1 MTSWQ
6 QISKVGKFNTRGELY
21 GAIRSY
27 ESRVK
32 SNPSDGA
39 LRVSYASLLYIAGDF
54 DDSEREA
61 RETLKFKDVESDAS
75 RIMAKILYL
84 RGQYSE
90 ATDFLERVISAN
102 PSDQQLYWE
111 LAQCHLRMNNYREA
125 ARIFEEHKFSNP
137 LVPLVQ
143 KVAEKP
149 ALQISG
155 EKDTTVVPL
164 LQVDPLPVIE
174 IGVNGKQVFAFI
186 DTGGPFFS
194 TNIEFARKEG
204 YQILS
209 SQTGDY
215 ALKKNAPVEY
225 LQMDSVSI
233 GEFVLQN
240 VPGCA
245 LEGIRPQFGKYTC
258 EDCIGTGILN
268 QFLSTIDYPN
278 RRLILTKRNNPR
290 AKNEHF
296 KLLGERCGKVPFF
309 MALDH
314 HLIAKG
320 SLNGRENLTFF
331 VDSGLAAIGQPDPN
345 GPVIQAAFMMPYS
358 AMIEFGIIESS
369 KEITFPY
376 FYEIASL
383 GLGSLIQQDL
393 YGFLPSREG
402 ERFNFD
408 GIMIDGL
415 ISHAFLRNYAWTLD
429 FDNHEFIFT
438 K

>member
-1 MTSWQ
+1 MTSWP
-6 QISKVGKFNTRGELY
+6 QISKVGKFNTRRELY
-21 GAIRSY
+21 RAIKSH
-27 ESRVK
+27 ESRID

-39 LRVSYASLLYIAGDF
+39 LRVAYASLLYIAGDF

-61 RETLKFKDVESDAS
+61 REALKFKEVESDAS
-75 RIMAKILYL
+75 SIIAKILYL
-84 RGQYSE
+84 KGQYSK
-90 ATDFLERVISAN
+90 AIDFLERVISAN

-111 LAQCHLRMNNYREA
+111 LAQCHLRMNNYAKA

-149 ALQISG
+149 AFQILG
-155 EKDTTVVPL
+155 EKNTTVVPI

-174 IGVNGKQVFAFI
+174 IGVNGKEVFAFI
-186 DTGGPFFS
+186 DTGGPGFS

-225 LQMDSVSI
+225 LQVDSISI

-258 EDCIGTGILN
+258 EDCVGTGILN

-278 RRLILTKRNNPR
+278 QRLILTKRNIPEAR
-290 AKNEHF
+290 KEHF
-296 KLLGERCGKVPFF
+296 RLLGEMCGKVPIF
-309 MALDH
+309 MVSDH
-314 HLIAKG
+314 YLIAQG
-320 SLNGRENLTFF
+320 SLNEREELTFF
-331 VDSGLAAIGQPDPN
+331 VDSGLAALGQPDPN
-345 GPVIQAAFMMPYS
+345 GPVVQAAFMMPYN
-358 AMIEFGIIESS
+358 AMIEFGIIEPS
-369 KEITFPY
+369 KEMTFPF
-376 FYEIASL
+376 FYKIESL
-383 GLGSLIQQDL
+383 GLGSLIQHDL
-393 YGFLPSREG
+393 YGFLHSREG

-415 ISHAFLRNYAWTLD
+415 VSHAFLKNYAWTLD
-429 FDNHEFIFT
+429 FDDYQFIFT